1 MAGLGLMNRRRA
13 IASSP
18 VKGEMGVILANRI
31 GWYTFEGRSNND
43 ADRDTIMDKSGKGLP
58 MQVVFSNWGA
68 TDGYTTTG
76 YFDDCL
82 CSFPSPSTLV
92 NYALIPL
99 AEPLDENFTIIIER
113 TVYNNAGLNEFC
125 SLVGSVAVNNNSTS
139 PLLIE
144 YRETSSHN
152 LVRSTNYRGLKLASS
167 VSSSPIVWMTKDS
180 YTGQHVEGSYTNN
193 NLVKE
198 LYLGRVRKD
207 AGTSQRFRIRSVHLF
222 NKELTDEQILSYIH
236 TYIDPTF
243 TL

>member
-18 VKGEMGVILANRI
+18 VKGEMGAILANRI

-43 ADRDTIMDKSGKGLP
+43 ADRDIVMDKSGKGLP

-76 YFDDCL
+76 YYDGCL
-82 CSFPSPSTLV
+82 CSFAEKI

-99 AEPLDENFTIIIER
+99 TEPLNENFTIIIER
-113 TVYNNAGLNEFC
+113 TRYNNAGMNQFC
-125 SLVGSVAVNNNSTS
+125 SLVGSGAVETNNTS

-144 YRETSSHN
+144 YREASDSSYA
-152 LVRSTNYRGLKLASS
+152 RDTRYRGLNIASS
-167 VSSSPIVWMTKDS
+167 ASSSPIVWMTKDS
-180 YTGQHVEGSYTNN
+180 YTGQRVEGNYTNN
-193 NLVKE
+193 YLVKE
-198 LYLGRVRKD
+198 LYLGRVRIN
-207 AGTSQRFRIRSVHLF
+207 AGESQRFKIKSVHLF
-222 NKELTDEQILSYIH
+222 NKQLTDEQILSYIH